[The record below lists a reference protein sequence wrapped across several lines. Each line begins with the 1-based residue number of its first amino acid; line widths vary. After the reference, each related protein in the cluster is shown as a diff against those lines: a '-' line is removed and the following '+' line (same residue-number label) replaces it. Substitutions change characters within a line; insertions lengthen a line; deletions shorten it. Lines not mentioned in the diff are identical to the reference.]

1 MNTEITDNLNN
12 QSQHPGAILKN
23 EREKKGLTTKQIALA
38 LNLPDR
44 FIQYVETADYGKLP
58 GLTFARGYIRN
69 YAKYLELEN
78 SEDLVKLFDNQTE
91 GDVTENKTL
100 DFKQIKQLKQ
110 ISNSIY
116 WLISFVVCIIL
127 AGIVFLIWQNYV
139 ASKESSESMAP
150 VIIESTHS
158 AANNNNSSV
167 ATIPLTTNS
176 DLTNTDSNDHNQQ
189 VQGIPLTEIRNTT
202 TADENTVIVE
212 PQTSTAVDLAANN
225 AAQQNTDASLQNVQ
239 VTQPI
244 STVKAGEGRVQASF
258 NSNCW
263 VTLTDA
269 TGKVLINKLYTANTS
284 LDITGKAPL
293 ELVLGAPN
301 ATTLTY
307 NGQQVAIETKPG
319 STHRV
324 KLGQ

>member
-1 MNTEITDNLNN
+1 MNTEVTDTFDKEI
-12 QSQHPGAILKN
+12 QKPGSILKV

-44 FIQYVETADYGKLP
+44 FIQYVESADYDKLP

-69 YAKYLELEN
+69 YAKYLELDN
-78 SEDLVKLFDNQTE
+78 SEELVKLFDDQTE
-91 GDVTENKTL
+91 GNVPENKTL

-116 WLISFVVCIIL
+116 WFISFVVCIVL

-139 ASKESSESMAP
+139 ASKESAVSTAP
-150 VIIESTHS
+150 VIIEPTRS
-158 AANNNNSSV
+158 AVNSNDSSV
-167 ATIPLTTNS
+167 ATIPLTTNN

-202 TADENTVIVE
+202 TENGDMASVE
-212 PQTSTAVDLAANN
+212 QTSEPVSLSTNN
-225 AAQQNTDASLQNVQ
+225 TTQQSTE

-244 STVKAGEGRVQASF
+244 STVKSGEGRVQASF
-258 NSNCW
+258 KSNCW

-269 TGKVLINKLYTANTS
+269 TGKVLVNKLYTANTN
-284 LDITGKAPL
+284 LDIAGKAPL
-293 ELVLGAPN
+293 EIVLGAPN

-307 NGQQVAIETKPG
+307 NGQQVTIDAKPG
-319 STHRV
+319 STHRI